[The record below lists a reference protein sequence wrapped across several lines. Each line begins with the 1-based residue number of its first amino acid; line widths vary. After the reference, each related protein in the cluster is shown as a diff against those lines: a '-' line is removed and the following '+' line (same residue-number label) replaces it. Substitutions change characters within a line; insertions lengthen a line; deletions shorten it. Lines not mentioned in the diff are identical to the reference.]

1 MADELKEKLAELAHG
16 QWSGWM
22 DYMFSKCIPY
32 QPDTV
37 QAEDGALIIPKWAAD
52 RWKRQAKTPYLD
64 LPPAE
69 MDSDRTEA
77 DKFLKVIN
85 ARPDTGLV
93 DALKEVRK
101 AEIRK
106 HKTIIELYDILD
118 CSAEVKE
125 AAEKLNTEGSAITK
139 IIDKALAKYKG
150 E

>member
-64 LPPAE
+64 LTPAE

-77 DKFLKVIN
+77 DKFLKVFN
-85 ARPDTGLV
+85 ARQPDTGLV
-93 DALKEVRK
+93 DALQW
-101 AEIRK
+101 
-106 HKTIIELYDILD
+106 
-118 CSAEVKE
+118 
-125 AAEKLNTEGSAITK
+125 
-139 IIDKALAKYKG
+139 IIDNGDCEAVCDDSCDCMTSPSLCSKKVATEALAKYTG